1 MKPTKLSRFRTF
13 VVCWAF
19 GAMSY
24 LTDCLIVS
32 ALDHPPDV
40 PWIERGIYS
49 GIGVLFTV
57 GCFVTPILI
66 VIAERID
73 SQPRR

>member
-1 MKPTKLSRFRTF
+1 MKPTELSRFRTF

-24 LTDCLIVS
+24 LADCLIVS
-32 ALDHPPDV
+32 ALDHPSDV

-49 GIGVLFTV
+49 GIGILFTV
-57 GCFVTPILI
+57 GCFAAPILI
-66 VIAERID
+66 AISDRID